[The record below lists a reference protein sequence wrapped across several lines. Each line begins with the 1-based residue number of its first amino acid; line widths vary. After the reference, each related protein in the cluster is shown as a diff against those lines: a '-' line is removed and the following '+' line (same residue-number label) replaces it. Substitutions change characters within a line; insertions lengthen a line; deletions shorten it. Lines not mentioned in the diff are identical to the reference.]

1 MLFNIVYN
9 VYVCLDYQ
17 SNIYLFILGFEA
29 FSSVVILFLLYT
41 GLERCLLIDRYSNAN
56 KLTERCARL
65 KKGAN
70 LRKLEIPHF
79 SYDVIPIKVGSQ
91 EKLDF

>member
-29 FSSVVILFLLYT
+29 FSSVVIFIFALYGVGMVFVYWSIAT
-41 GLERCLLIDRYSNAN
+41 VMQTNWQSA
-56 KLTERCARL
+56 AR
-65 KKGAN
+65 G
-70 LRKLEIPHF
+70 
-79 SYDVIPIKVGSQ
+79 
-91 EKLDF
+91 